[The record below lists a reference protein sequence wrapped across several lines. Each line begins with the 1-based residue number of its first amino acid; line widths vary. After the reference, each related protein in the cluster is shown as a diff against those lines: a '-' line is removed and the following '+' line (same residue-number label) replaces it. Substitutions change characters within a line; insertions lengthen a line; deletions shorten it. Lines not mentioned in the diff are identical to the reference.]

1 MYNESGDSM
10 QVFDLTPR
18 GYCHGVLNALSIVK
32 KVIKTESYPRPIYV
46 LGQIVHNK
54 KITEAFERFGVI
66 SLDQKGKTRLEMLE
80 SIDFG
85 TVIFTA
91 HGISDQAIARAKE
104 KGLVTLNATCRDV
117 IKVHVAVKTKLSEG
131 YKVIYIGH
139 RNHPEPEAV
148 LAISKDIYFV
158 EDEKD
163 ALLLPKDLIQYPIFV
178 TNQTTLSLYDIDS
191 VLKII
196 ETKYPHYLFDNE
208 ICNATTVR
216 QHAVKEQPDVDLMLV
231 VGDALSSNS
240 NKLRDVGMKA
250 KHIPSYLISGI
261 EDIKLDW
268 LHNISSVS
276 VTSGASTPTVIT
288 EEVIRFLKQYDQ
300 KDPMTWDQKSKL
312 TVEDIL

>member
-1 MYNESGDSM
+1 M
-10 QVFDLTPR
+10 QVYDLTPR
-18 GYCHGVLNALSIVK
+18 GYCHGVLNALAIVK

-66 SLDQKGKTRLEMLE
+66 SLDQRGKSRLEMLE
-80 SIDFG
+80 DIDSG

-91 HGISDQAIARAKE
+91 HGISNQAIERAKE
-104 KGLVTLNATCRDV
+104 KGLITLNATCRDV
-117 IKVHVAVKTKLSEG
+117 IKVHVAVKNKLAEG

-163 ALLLPKDLIQYPIFV
+163 ALLLPQELNQYPIFV
-178 TNQTTLSLYDIDS
+178 TNQTTLSLYDIEA

-216 QHAVKEQPDVDLMLV
+216 QNAVKEQPDVDLMLV
-231 VGDALSSNS
+231 VGDQMSSNS
-240 NKLRDVGMKA
+240 NKLRDVGKKA
-250 KHIPSYLISGI
+250 KNIPSYLISGV
-261 EDIKLDW
+261 EDIDLTW
-268 LHNISSVS
+268 LNNVNSVS
-276 VTSGASTPTVIT
+276 VTSGASTPTVVT
-288 EEVIRFLKQYDQ
+288 EEVIHFLKNYQ
-300 KDPMTWDQKSKL
+300 KDDPTTWDHQSKL

>member
-1 MYNESGDSM
+1 MVMIM
-10 QVFDLTPR
+10 QVYDLTPR
-18 GYCHGVLNALSIVK
+18 GYCHGVLNALAIVK

-54 KITEAFERFGVI
+54 KITEAFNRFGVI

-80 SIDFG
+80 EIDSG

-91 HGISDQAIARAKE
+91 HGISNQAIERAKE
-104 KGLVTLNATCRDV
+104 KGLITLNATCRDV
-117 IKVHVAVKTKLSEG
+117 IKVHNAVKNKLAEG

-148 LAISKDIYFV
+148 LAISQDIYFV

-163 ALLLPKDLIQYPIFV
+163 ALLLPQEFSQYPLFV
-178 TNQTTLSLYDIDS
+178 TNQTTLSLYDIEA

-216 QHAVKEQPDVDLMLV
+216 QNAVKEQPDVDLMLV
-231 VGDALSSNS
+231 VGDTLSSNS
-240 NKLRDVGMKA
+240 NKLRDVGKKA
-250 KHIPSYLISGI
+250 KNIPSYLISGV
-261 EDIKLDW
+261 EDIDLHW
-268 LHNISSVS
+268 LKDVNSVS
-276 VTSGASTPTVIT
+276 VTSGASTPTVVT
-288 EEVIRFLKQYDQ
+288 EEVISFLKHYQ
-300 KDPMTWDQKSKL
+300 KDDPTTWDHQSKL

>member
-1 MYNESGDSM
+1 MIM
-10 QVFDLTPR
+10 QVYDLTPR
-18 GYCHGVLNALSIVK
+18 GYCHGVLNALAIVK

-66 SLDQKGKTRLEMLE
+66 SLDQRGKSRLEMLE
-80 SIDFG
+80 DIDSG

-91 HGISDQAIARAKE
+91 HGISNQAIERAKE
-104 KGLVTLNATCRDV
+104 KGLITLNATCRDV
-117 IKVHVAVKTKLSEG
+117 IKVHVAVKNKLAEG

-163 ALLLPKDLIQYPIFV
+163 ALLLPQELNQYPIFV
-178 TNQTTLSLYDIDS
+178 TNQTTLSLYDIEA

-216 QHAVKEQPDVDLMLV
+216 QNAVKEQPDVDLMLV
-231 VGDALSSNS
+231 VGDQMSSNS
-240 NKLRDVGMKA
+240 NKLRDVGKKA
-250 KHIPSYLISGI
+250 KNIPSYLISGV
-261 EDIKLDW
+261 EDIDLTW
-268 LHNISSVS
+268 LNNVNSVS
-276 VTSGASTPTVIT
+276 VTSGASTPTVVT
-288 EEVIRFLKQYDQ
+288 EEVIHFLKNYQ
-300 KDPMTWDQKSKL
+300 KDDPTTWDHQSKL

>member
-1 MYNESGDSM
+1 M
-10 QVFDLTPR
+10 QVYDLTPR
-18 GYCHGVLNALSIVK
+18 GYCHGVLNALAIVK

-66 SLDQKGKTRLEMLE
+66 SLDQRGKSRLEMLE
-80 SIDFG
+80 DIDSG

-91 HGISDQAIARAKE
+91 HGISNQAIERAKE
-104 KGLVTLNATCRDV
+104 KGLITMNATCRDV
-117 IKVHVAVKTKLSEG
+117 IKVHVAVKNKLAEG

-163 ALLLPKDLIQYPIFV
+163 ALLLPQELNQYPIFV
-178 TNQTTLSLYDIDS
+178 TNQTTLSLYDIEA

-216 QHAVKEQPDVDLMLV
+216 QNAVKEQPDVDLMLV
-231 VGDALSSNS
+231 VGDQMSSNS
-240 NKLRDVGMKA
+240 NKLRDVGKKA
-250 KHIPSYLISGI
+250 KNIPSYLISGV
-261 EDIKLDW
+261 EDIDLTW
-268 LHNISSVS
+268 LNNVNSVS
-276 VTSGASTPTVIT
+276 VTSGASTPTVVT
-288 EEVIRFLKQYDQ
+288 EEVIHFLKNYQ
-300 KDPMTWDQKSKL
+300 KDDPTTWDHQSKL